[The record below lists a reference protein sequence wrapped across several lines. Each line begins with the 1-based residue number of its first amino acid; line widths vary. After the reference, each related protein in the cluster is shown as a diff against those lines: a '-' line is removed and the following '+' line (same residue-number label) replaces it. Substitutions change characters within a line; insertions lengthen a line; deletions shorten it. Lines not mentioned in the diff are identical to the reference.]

1 MELHNVIRGPDGV
14 PSGWRLLKMG
24 DNPLNYNGRDLV
36 LRLTP
41 EAVDCAMA
49 YFAKKGQ
56 KIPLDSRH
64 FVFYLAEK
72 LKVDEAEVRR
82 LMPDQP
88 GTFGFGDLEGRPDGL
103 WITNIEYVPLG
114 RELMR
119 EKIFRYFSPGLRGL
133 DPLTMTP
140 HTGEIDPFRVTSC
153 ALENEPALNDI
164 TSLAASA
171 NDSECRV
178 TLAAV
183 NNSLRRLQMTKL
195 EQALAKLLGRSS
207 VALAATDA
215 AATEEIASALEKLG
229 KLLAAAREG
238 LRLPADAAPDA
249 VTSALAAA
257 LEKLGAT
264 DELLGKIKQALGLP
278 ADASAD
284 AVEGAVAGVKSGSEQ
299 TAALSARLRK
309 LEDEK
314 EADAVEKLIA
324 RGKAEGKLTEAQASD
339 WAKSQTS
346 AALAAFLKT
355 APVVVPLET
364 LSEKPE
370 RPAAALSANAKTIFQ
385 NLGLT
390 AEEQE
395 KAKC

>member
-1 MELHNVIRGPDGV
+1 MELHDVTRAPDGI
-14 PSGWRLLKMG
+14 PTGWRLLKMG
-24 DNPLNYNGRDLV
+24 DNPLNYNGRNHV

-41 EAVDCAMA
+41 EAAESA
-49 YFAKKGQ
+49 IRYFRTKGQ

-72 LKVDEAEVRR
+72 LRVDEAEVSN

-88 GTFGFGDLEGRPDGL
+88 GTFGFGDLDSRPDGL

-133 DPLTMTP
+133 DPETMAP
-140 HTGEIDPFRVTSC
+140 HTGEEDPFRITSC

-171 NDSECRV
+171 NDSDCRV

-183 NNSLRRLQMTKL
+183 SKSIRRLRMDKL

-207 VALAATDA
+207 VALAANDA
-215 AATEEIASALEKLG
+215 AAAGEIAAALEELG
-229 KLLAAAREG
+229 KLLATVREG
-238 LRLPADAAPDA
+238 LKLPKDAVPDA
-249 VTSALAAA
+249 IATALAGS
-257 LEKLGAT
+257 LEKLDAT
-264 DELLGKIKQALGLP
+264 EGLLGKIKQSLGLP
-278 ADASAD
+278 ADASES

-309 LEDEK
+309 IEEEK
-314 EADAVEKLIA
+314 EADTVAKLIE
-324 RGKAEGKLTEAQASD
+324 RGMAEGKLTEAQAD
-339 WAKSQTS
+339 GWAKSQTS
-346 AALAAFLKT
+346 AALAAFLAA
-355 APVVVPLET
+355 APVVVPLDK
-364 LSEKPE
+364 LPQLAE
-370 RPAAALSANAKTIFQ
+370 RTGAPLSANAQTIFN
-385 NLGLT
+385 NLGLST
-390 AEEQE
+390 EEKE

>member
-1 MELHNVIRGPDGV
+1 
-14 PSGWRLLKMG
+14 
-24 DNPLNYNGRDLV
+24 
-36 LRLTP
+36 
-41 EAVDCAMA
+41 
-49 YFAKKGQ
+49 
-56 KIPLDSRH
+56 
-64 FVFYLAEK
+64 
-72 LKVDEAEVRR
+72 
-82 LMPDQP
+82 
-88 GTFGFGDLEGRPDGL
+88 
-103 WITNIEYVPLG
+103 
-114 RELMR
+114 
-119 EKIFRYFSPGLRGL
+119 
-133 DPLTMTP
+133 
-140 HTGEIDPFRVTSC
+140 
-153 ALENEPALNDI
+153 
-164 TSLAASA
+164 
-171 NDSECRV
+171 
-178 TLAAV
+178 
-183 NNSLRRLQMTKL
+183 MTKL

-215 AATEEIASALEKLG
+215 AATEEIASAIEKLG

-264 DELLGKIKQALGLP
+264 DELLGKIKHALGLP